1 VVVGIGVFFVAF
13 RPPLLPEDRRYIA
26 APGPAF
32 DAVLPDLGRWLKKV
46 FWVMGGYMI
55 ATGILTIH
63 LALFVVRGGSAIA
76 WVIAVAAGVASV
88 GLWRRSISSS
98 VRTFGGPCW
107 ASHRYGRPQ
116 RSSRHAASEPG
127 RRELT
132 TRWAAEP
139 CSHVANGS
147 RGWSVTSSRSHT
159 ENASWVQHPRASG

>member
-63 LALFVVRGGSAIA
+63 LALFVVRGGFGDCMGYRRGRRR
-76 WVIAVAAGVASV
+76 GVSRVDGGGQFPPPFGLSV
-88 GLWRRSISSS
+88 GLAGPRIAMGVRSDPRGMRRLSQD
-98 VRTFGGPCW
+98 V
-107 ASHRYGRPQ
+107 AS
-116 RSSRHAASEPG
+116 
-127 RRELT
+127 
-132 TRWAAEP
+132 
-139 CSHVANGS
+139 
-147 RGWSVTSSRSHT
+147 
-159 ENASWVQHPRASG
+159 

>member
-1 VVVGIGVFFVAF
+1 MADVGAWSLAACGLVVVGIGVFFVAF

-63 LALFVVRGGSAIA
+63 LAPFVVRGGSAIA

-88 GLWRRSISSS
+88 GLMAAVNFLLRSDFRWALLGLASL
-98 VRTFGGPCW
+98 W
-107 ASHRYGRPQ
+107 AS
-116 RSSRHAASEPG
+116 AAI
-127 RRELT
+127 L
-132 TRWAAEP
+132 AA
-139 CSHVANGS
+139 CGV
-147 RGWSVTSSRSHT
+147 
-159 ENASWVQHPRASG
+159 